1 MVSLRGA
8 GTYRFDVGARSELV
22 VRASG
27 GFEPSMLQSAQQGV
41 TNLVDGDKLM
51 GGLGATLAIRR
62 VGPTTLRFGAG
73 ASVTR
78 VFPYGQDKRVCA
90 AAPCPPATVA
100 GPDPD
105 HPSQGVDNPGY
116 PRLTGQ
122 GAFVSL
128 ALGVGVDL

>member
-1 MVSLRGA
+1 VVSLRA
-8 GTYRFDVGARSELV
+8 AATYGVSVGARSEIVL
-22 VRASG
+22 RAG
-27 GFEPSMLQSAQQGV
+27 AGFEPSILQSAQQGV
-41 TNLVDGDKLM
+41 TNLVDGDKLL
-51 GGLGATLAIRR
+51 GGLGATLALHG

-100 GPDPD
+100 GPDAA
-105 HPSQGVDNPGY
+105 HPAEGVDNPGY
-116 PRLTGQ
+116 PRLSGQ